1 VILTTYGTLV
11 SEFGKEPKP
20 KKKKKKQEGG
30 SDEEEESDD
39 YVPRKKGEHPATLME
54 SGPLFKTRFWRV
66 VLDEAHFIRNSKT
79 RAAKAVWELDSIHR
93 WCLTG
98 TLIVNSLDDIFVHL
112 KFLCISPSR
121 EWKHFQGHISKIQK
135 RRPKLAMKRAQVH
148 SSRAGSSQG

>member
-39 YVPRKKGEHPATLME
+39 YVPRKKGEHPATRASIGRLME

-98 TLIVNSLDDIFVHL
+98 TLIVNSL
-112 KFLCISPSR
+112 
-121 EWKHFQGHISKIQK
+121 FQGHISKIQK